1 MTSIRN
7 TRFLFYLLNFT
18 AYLSMSNIYNKDRL
32 LFNRAAGH
40 VHRNITQLHISR
52 GKLDYRRMC
61 NVMTGRPLVQTS
73 SEISKGTNQI
83 KLNVIDIYSS
93 SIWEDR
99 DKNLMEVLMSGQ
111 VSISHNATQNMASW
125 DCIIRN
131 ITYVLH
137 LFSEL
142 VVNKYTWYERRY
154 SL

>member
-32 LFNRAAGH
+32 LFNRAAGL

-111 VSISHNATQNMASW
+111 ESPYPTMPLRIEHHGTV
-125 DCIIRN
+125 IRN

>member
-1 MTSIRN
+1 MRN
-7 TRFLFYLLNFT
+7 TRFLFYLLKFT

-32 LFNRAAGH
+32 LFNRAAGL

-111 VSISHNATQNMASW
+111 VSISHNAT
-125 DCIIRN
+125 
-131 ITYVLH
+131 
-137 LFSEL
+137 
-142 VVNKYTWYERRY
+142 
-154 SL
+154 

>member
-1 MTSIRN
+1 M
-7 TRFLFYLLNFT
+7 FYLLKFT

-32 LFNRAAGH
+32 LFNRAAGL

-111 VSISHNATQNMASW
+111 ESPYPTMPLRIGHHGTV
-125 DCIIRN
+125 IRN
-131 ITYVLH
+131 VTYVLH